1 MLMRIIII
9 MMKNNIIIIIIRV
22 IFTKENGRQTC
33 IIIIIFY
40 HFIGFSID
48 WLVCKSNKIRSTM
61 ANFLRKI
68 ENQRTQ
74 KILGTER
81 STNKLKQHNSPN

>member
-9 MMKNNIIIIIIRV
+9 MMKNNIITIIIRV
-22 IFTKENGRQTC
+22 IFTKENERQTC

-61 ANFLRKI
+61 ANFLK
-68 ENQRTQ
+68 ENKKPENT
-74 KILGTER
+74 K
-81 STNKLKQHNSPN
+81 NSWDREEH